1 MKVTLDLEALVAQG
15 KLTPAE
21 AERLKGLSAADT
33 GALGSNIF
41 LAFGIIAVAL
51 GAGVF
56 IPTIETAIVVGALLF
71 GVGYWLT
78 VGKVERWQIFAQ
90 IAMVLGAL
98 AFTGGVAT
106 LYGEIIWVKYLL
118 VLAMAG
124 AAVAATSGLL
134 AALAVFLFA
143 GAILTGTDFWQPT
156 VYLTLA
162 IVSLSALVLVLYL
175 ISVRIAH
182 AYERLA
188 IIAMRTAIIMVNL
201 AFLVGSIFGDGFFNW
216 PNWSFTIAWAL
227 ALLAFGTWAVF
238 ANRRWVVNTVAVFAA
253 IHFFTQWFMY
263 LGAQPFSILGGGLL
277 LIGFGL
283 LMARFNK
290 WVLTK
295 REEGAAAPVPPQPP
309 VAPTTAVPPAPPVP
323 PGEGDGWKR

>member
-1 MKVTLDLEALVAQG
+1 MKVTLDLDLLVTQG
-15 KLTPAE
+15 KLTAAE
-21 AERLKGLSAADT
+21 AERLKGLAAADT

-41 LAFGIIAVAL
+41 LSFGIIAVAL
-51 GAGVF
+51 GAGVL
-56 IPTIETAIVVGALLF
+56 IPTIETAIVAGALLF

-78 VGKVERWQIFAQ
+78 IAKVERWLIFAQ

-98 AFTGGVAT
+98 AFFGGVAT
-106 LYGEIIWVKYLL
+106 LYGEIVWVKY
-118 VLAMAG
+118 AMALG
-124 AAVAATSGLL
+124 LGAAAVAATSGLL
-134 AALAVFLFA
+134 ASLAVLMFA
-143 GAILTGTDFWQPT
+143 GAILTGADLWQPT
-156 VYLTLA
+156 LYLTLA
-162 IVSLSALVLVLYL
+162 IVLLSGLVLALYL
-175 ISVRIAH
+175 ISLRLPH

-188 IIAMRTAIIMVNL
+188 IIGMRTAILMVNV
-201 AFLVGSIFGDGFFNW
+201 AFLAGSIFGDVSFNW

-253 IHFFTQWFMY
+253 IHFFTQWFML

-290 WVLTK
+290 WVLAR
-295 REEGAAAPVPPQPP
+295 READVSSTPASAAP
-309 VAPTTAVPPAPPVP
+309 
-323 PGEGDGWKR
+323 DGWKR

>member
-1 MKVTLDLEALVAQG
+1 MKVTLDLDALVAQG

-21 AERLKGLSAADT
+21 AERLKGLAAADT

-41 LAFGIIAVAL
+41 LSFGIIAMAL

-56 IPTIETAIVVGALLF
+56 IPTVETAVVVGALLF

-78 VGKVERWQIFAQ
+78 MARVERWLIFAQ

-98 AFTGGVAT
+98 AFFGGVAT
-106 LYGEIIWVKYLL
+106 LYGEVVWIKYA
-118 VLAMAG
+118 LALGLGA

-134 AALAVFLFA
+134 ASLAVFMFA
-143 GAILTGTDFWQPT
+143 GAILTGTDLWQPT
-156 VYLTLA
+156 LYLTVA
-162 IVSLSALVLVLYL
+162 IVALSALVLGLYVVSL
-175 ISVRIAH
+175 RVPH

-188 IIAMRTAIIMVNL
+188 IIAMRTAILMVNI
-201 AFLVGSIFGDGFFNW
+201 AFLVGSIVGDMFFNW

-238 ANRRWVVNTVAVFAA
+238 ANRRWVVNTVALFAA
-253 IHFFTQWFMY
+253 IHFFTHWFMY

-283 LMARFNK
+283 LMARFNN
-290 WVLTK
+290 WVLAR
-295 REEGAAAPVPPQPP
+295 REGGAVPP
-309 VAPTTAVPPAPPVP
+309 AAVPPAPPQP
-323 PGEGDGWKR
+323 PASSASPTPPATPDGWKH